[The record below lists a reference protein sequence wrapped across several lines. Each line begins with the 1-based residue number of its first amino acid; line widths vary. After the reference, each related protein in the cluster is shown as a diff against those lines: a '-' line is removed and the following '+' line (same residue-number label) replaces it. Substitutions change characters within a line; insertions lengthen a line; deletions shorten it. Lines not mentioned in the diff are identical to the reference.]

1 MSIEKRWTETKGTV
15 GRIMPDLVVGAY
27 RQVIRQ
33 YGLNKSRVDIAI
45 SALIGIALWE
55 FAGQATPAIV
65 FVGLS
70 DTLVAWQGLIAS
82 GEYWRHVQASGS
94 AFVVGY
100 AAAVS
105 IGLAVGLM
113 MVLSDSIRTVVSPWV
128 DALYATPRLAI
139 APLILVWLGIGFN
152 SKVVIIW
159 LTAVFPMIIN
169 TQTGFDNVDDSL
181 KQVAR
186 SFGASQPR
194 MFLTVLLPGALPYI
208 IAGAR
213 LATIRSIIGVV
224 VAEFLG
230 ARAGIGYLI
239 FQSAGQFRIAEMLVG
254 ILTVAG
260 AGIVLVRVVYMI
272 QYRAAPWLKYTEL
285 EGE

>member
-1 MSIEKRWTETKGTV
+1 MGRVTPNPVQNRYRWLI
-15 GRIMPDLVVGAY
+15 RRY
-27 RQVIRQ
+27 R
-33 YGLNKSRVDIAI
+33 LNKDRVDIGV
-45 SALIGIALWE
+45 SLILGLLLWE
-55 FAGQATPAIV
+55 FAGRSTPDII
-65 FVGLS
+65 FVGVT
-70 DTLVAWQGLIAS
+70 DTLTAWQQLISS
-82 GEYWRHVQASGS
+82 GEFQHHLMVSGQ

-100 AAAVS
+100 AVAVIS
-105 IGLAVGLM
+105 GLAIGLV
-113 MVLSDSIRTVVSPWV
+113 MVLSDSIRTVVSPWI

-139 APLILVWLGIGFN
+139 APLILVWLGIGFE

-181 KQVAR
+181 RQVAR
-186 SFGASQPR
+186 SFGASQAR
-194 MFLTVLLPGALPYI
+194 MFTTVLLPGALPYI

-239 FQSAGQFRIAEMLVG
+239 FQSAGQFQIADMLVG
-254 ILTVAG
+254 IVTVAA
-260 AGIVLVRVVYMI
+260 AGILLVRVVYAI
-272 QYRAAPWLKYTEL
+272 QYFAAPWLRYTES
-285 EGE
+285 ESV